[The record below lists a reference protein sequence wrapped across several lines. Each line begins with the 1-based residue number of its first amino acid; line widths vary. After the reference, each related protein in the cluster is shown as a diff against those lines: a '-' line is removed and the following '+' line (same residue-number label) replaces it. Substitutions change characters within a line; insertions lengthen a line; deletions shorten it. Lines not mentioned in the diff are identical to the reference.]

1 MSEKL
6 PKTAP
11 EKYGDILAFGHNNI
25 IKRGTCGADHLHG
38 NSYKVN
44 IITGGKGN
52 FLINGVSQEVKEG
65 DIHITFPFEHYKIE
79 ADEDCDLNYNYINL
93 NVCDEVYSSKFASVW
108 LTNQKKNSQIFH
120 DEGIARIIESI
131 VLEMNDSS
139 RLYHDVILSYLVNRF
154 IISFADLFG
163 KNAKNS
169 SGDFELCCNTIGY
182 IDSHFYEIK
191 DVEAISKSFN
201 YSHDY
206 LSKVF
211 RKYTGISIEEYH
223 RVRKL
228 ELAKLLLSQKS
239 LSVTDI
245 SSRLYYSGV
254 QSFSKAFKNHWGY
267 SPKEYVKQRVKE

>member
-1 MSEKL
+1 MSDKL
-6 PKTAP
+6 PKSVP
-11 EKYGDILAFGHNNI
+11 EKYGDIIAFGHNNI
-25 IKRGTCGADHLHG
+25 IKKGTYGADHLHG
-38 NSYKVN
+38 NTYKFN
-44 IITGGKGN
+44 IITAGKGT
-52 FLINGVSQEVKEG
+52 FHINGVSQEVKEG

-79 ADEDCDLNYNYINL
+79 ADKDCDLFYNYINL
-93 NVCDEVYSSKFASVW
+93 NVCDVVYSSKFACVW
-108 LTNQKKNSQIFH
+108 LSSQKKNIRIFH
-120 DEGIARIIESI
+120 DEGIERIIESI

-139 RLYHDVILSYLVNRF
+139 RLYHDVVLSYLVNRF
-154 IISFADLFG
+154 IISFTELFR
-163 KNAKNS
+163 KNTEKS

-211 RKYTGISIEEYH
+211 KKYTGISIEEYH

-228 ELAKLLLSQKS
+228 ELAKLLLSQKC

-245 SSRLYYSGV
+245 SSRRYYSGV

-267 SPKEYVKQRVKE
+267 SPKEYVDRLKK